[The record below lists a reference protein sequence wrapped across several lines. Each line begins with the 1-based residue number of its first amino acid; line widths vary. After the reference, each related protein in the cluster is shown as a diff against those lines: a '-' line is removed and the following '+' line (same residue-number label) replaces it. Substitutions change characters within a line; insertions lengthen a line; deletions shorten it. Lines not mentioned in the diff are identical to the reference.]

1 MEILVTNDDGIRAEG
16 ISVLADTVR
25 DFGEVTVVAP
35 SDQQSA
41 TSHAITLHMPLRI
54 EEVELKRHAVSGT
67 PTDCV
72 LLSVNGLLDA
82 RPDIVISGVNHGP
95 NMGADVTYSGTVAA
109 AVEGT
114 LLGVPS
120 LALSLAGR
128 SELHFE
134 TPRHFIPIIL
144 RKFLEEPPPPL
155 TYWNVNFPNIPP
167 DDVRGIAVTQLGT
180 RVYQDTVVR
189 KVDPRGKPYYWI
201 GGDEPTADLDQ
212 GTDFRALHDGYI
224 SITPLHLELNDFKS
238 IARMRTWS
246 WGVGGDKNA

>member
-16 ISVLADTVR
+16 ITVLADTVR
-25 DFGEVTVVAP
+25 DFGEITMVAP
-35 SDQQSA
+35 SSQQSA
-41 TSHAITLHMPLRI
+41 TSHAITLHNPLRI
-54 EEVELKRHAVSGT
+54 EEVEMNRHAVSGT

-82 RPDIVISGVNHGP
+82 KPDIVLSGVNHGP

-128 SELHFE
+128 GDLQFD
-134 TPRHFIPIIL
+134 TPRRFIPYIL
-144 RKFLEEPPPPL
+144 RKFLEDPPPPL

-167 DDVRGIAVTQLGT
+167 DDVKGVAVTQLGN
-180 RVYQDTVVR
+180 RIYQDTVVR
-189 KVDPRGKPYYWI
+189 KIDPRGKPYYWI
-201 GGDEPTADLDQ
+201 GGDEPTADLDK
-212 GTDFRALHDGYI
+212 GTDFRALHDGFI
-224 SITPLHLELNDFKS
+224 SITPLHLELNHYES

-246 WGVGGDKNA
+246 WGIGGDYQA